1 MQPTDPTLAFWVP
14 ICSLVIAALAIVVGP
29 FVSWRVARRQ
39 MATSLV
45 VAQKQVIAPM
55 RQKWIDS
62 LRDRVAEFLS
72 TAHWY
77 YVAGG
82 DQVVPLPDDEEGI
95 EEHTSQQIQ
104 QVDRKMIFMLNQIDM
119 MLNPKEA
126 DHIALMDALHRV
138 HTGCFTL
145 TGSGPQHV
153 DIIELGNDVRGL
165 CKVVLKREWDR
176 LKNEA

>member
-1 MQPTDPTLAFWVP
+1 MQPTDPALAFWLP
-14 ICSLVIAALAIVVGP
+14 ICSLIVAALAIVVAP
-29 FVSWRVARRQ
+29 FVSWQVAKRQ
-39 MATSLV
+39 AKTSLI

-82 DQVVPLPDDEEGI
+82 DQVIPSPDDEDKF
-95 EEHTSQQIQ
+95 EEHESLQIQ
-104 QVDRKMIFMLNQIDM
+104 QVDRKMVFMLNQIDM

-126 DHIALMDALHRV
+126 DHIALMDALNRV
-138 HTGCFTL
+138 RRGCFQQNEPGRRHIFVPDL
-145 TGSGPQHV
+145 V
-153 DIIELGNDVRGL
+153 DEARGL
-165 CKVVLKREWDR
+165 CKTVLKREWDR
-176 LKNEA
+176 LKKET